1 MKRGKDDEKNMEPM
15 FPRLHVNDTE
25 KGGPRAP
32 PRNKMALYEQLSIPS
47 QRFNPGLLP
56 HNTSNSGSLVPPT
69 STSQG
74 SSLQNMLFPSHVSHL
89 TSTNQAEKIHT
100 GQHGGASVNA
110 PMARLEPRK
119 KVRDEDDFLVPV
131 FVNSETGLQHSKNK
145 EGFDGGKARN
155 VHDNDPNQCSSSGV
169 SSRKEVRDQSEGS
182 LQACSSRERSIKT
195 AGGSSTR
202 EKIDGCAK
210 EFNLSPDQGCGEIP
224 ASRLSGSH
232 ENDACLVEKLRAGR
246 QPVDNGCTDDDVALV
261 KVIGDGTL
269 SRKRSL
275 SNSERNHSVPD
286 ETSND
291 SECHEDRTCGSL
303 QWANGDKSDDVSET
317 SVVDTASGLEI
328 SPDDVVG
335 IIGQKRFWKARRAI
349 AKLLVV
355 GIWNKCYVMEHS
367 NMALKEGEVGA
378 AFFTFYPEVLRRRMS
393 NGGLSLEL
401 ILIILVFS
409 SISVCMKL
417 TSGCWI
423 LLYKYLIASK
433 CISQQR
439 VFAVQVFEL
448 HRLIKVQ
455 RLIAGLP
462 HLLLEDTAYLSKP
475 SYKDSPGKK
484 LPPELIVKP
493 VPQNKLKDEAEKLS
507 HKMECSA
514 ENAVGRTSLSS
525 VKNGSQPSNNGPF
538 LGNPPPSP
546 ANGDNKM
553 NPWCF
558 NQMLRHQWLVPVMSP
573 SEGLI
578 YKPYPGPG
586 FMGSAC
592 GGCGPFGQNPMTGN
606 FMTSAYGAQAPP
618 HQGLGVLP
626 GTPLVGH
633 SYFPPH
639 GMPVMNPAFSG
650 SSMEQMN
657 QFAGA
662 GSHAQSGQL
671 SGNGANFN
679 MQQQSSSNL
688 PSKKN
693 VAIPPVVKF
702 QASKDTEQQR
712 CTASSPG
719 ERAEKNRTC
728 NAAEGKN
735 TPLILTAPANPQGA
749 SKPNETDQR
758 TRVIR
763 VVPHNPR
770 SATESAARIFQS
782 IQKERKRRD

>member
-56 HNTSNSGSLVPPT
+56 HNASNSGSLVPPT
-69 STSQG
+69 STS
-74 SSLQNMLFPSHVSHL
+74 
-89 TSTNQAEKIHT
+89 QAEKIHT

-145 EGFDGGKARN
+145 EWFDGEKARN
-155 VHDNDPNQCSSSGV
+155 VHDNDPNRCSSSGV
-169 SSRKEVRDQSEGS
+169 GSRKEVRDQSEGS

-195 AGGSSTR
+195 AGDSSTR

-210 EFNLSPDQGCGEIP
+210 EANVSPDQGCGEIP

-246 QPVDNGCTDDDVALV
+246 QPVDNGCIDDDVALV
-261 KVIGDGTL
+261 KVIGDGIL

-317 SVVDTASGLEI
+317 SVVDTVSGLEI

-349 AKLLVV
+349 A
-355 GIWNKCYVMEHS
+355 N
-367 NMALKEGEVGA
+367 
-378 AFFTFYPEVLRRRMS
+378 
-393 NGGLSLEL
+393 
-401 ILIILVFS
+401 
-409 SISVCMKL
+409 
-417 TSGCWI
+417 
-423 LLYKYLIASK
+423 
-433 CISQQR
+433 QQR

-455 RLIAGLP
+455 RSIAGLP

-493 VPQNKLKDEAEKLS
+493 VPQNKRKDEAEKLS

-538 LGNPPPSP
+538 LGNKPPSP
-546 ANGDNKM
+546 ANGDKKM

-558 NQMLRHQWLVPVMSP
+558 NQMLGHQWLVPVMSP

-606 FMTSAYGAQAPP
+606 FITSAYGAQAPP

-633 SYFPPH
+633 SYFPPR

-679 MQQQSSSNL
+679 IQQQSSSNL
-688 PSKKN
+688 PSEKN

-719 ERAEKNRTC
+719 ERAEKDGTC
-728 NAAEGKN
+728 NTAEGKN
-735 TPLILTAPANPQGA
+735 TPLILIAPAYPQGA

-782 IQKERKRRD
+782 IQKERATGLR

>member
-56 HNTSNSGSLVPPT
+56 HNASNSGSLVPPT

-119 KVRDEDDFLVPV
+119 KVRDEDDLLVPV

-145 EGFDGGKARN
+145 EWFDGEKARN
-155 VHDNDPNQCSSSGV
+155 VHDNDPNRCSSSGV
-169 SSRKEVRDQSEGS
+169 GSRKEVRDQSEGS

-195 AGGSSTR
+195 AGDSSTR

-210 EFNLSPDQGCGEIP
+210 EANVSPDQGCGEIP

-246 QPVDNGCTDDDVALV
+246 QPVDNGCIDDDVALV
-261 KVIGDGTL
+261 KVIGDGIL

-317 SVVDTASGLEI
+317 SVVDTVSGLEI

-349 AKLLVV
+349 A
-355 GIWNKCYVMEHS
+355 N
-367 NMALKEGEVGA
+367 
-378 AFFTFYPEVLRRRMS
+378 
-393 NGGLSLEL
+393 
-401 ILIILVFS
+401 
-409 SISVCMKL
+409 
-417 TSGCWI
+417 
-423 LLYKYLIASK
+423 
-433 CISQQR
+433 QQR

-455 RLIAGLP
+455 RSIAGLP

-493 VPQNKLKDEAEKLS
+493 VPQNKRKDEAEKLS
-507 HKMECSA
+507 HKRECSA

-538 LGNPPPSP
+538 LGNKPPSP
-546 ANGDNKM
+546 ANGDKKM

-558 NQMLRHQWLVPVMSP
+558 NQMLGHQWLVPVMSP

-633 SYFPPH
+633 SYFPPR

-679 MQQQSSSNL
+679 IQQQSSSNL
-688 PSKKN
+688 PSEKN

-702 QASKDTEQQR
+702 QASKDTEQRR

-719 ERAEKNRTC
+719 ERAEKDGTC
-728 NAAEGKN
+728 NTAEGKN
-735 TPLILTAPANPQGA
+735 TPLILIAPAYPQGA

-782 IQKERKRRD
+782 IQKERATGLR

>member
-56 HNTSNSGSLVPPT
+56 HNASNSGSLVPPT

-145 EGFDGGKARN
+145 EWFDGEKARN
-155 VHDNDPNQCSSSGV
+155 VHDNDPNRCSSSGV
-169 SSRKEVRDQSEGS
+169 GSRKEVRDQSEGS

-195 AGGSSTR
+195 AGDSSTR

-210 EFNLSPDQGCGEIP
+210 EANVSPDQGCGEIP
-224 ASRLSGSH
+224 ASRLSGSR

-246 QPVDNGCTDDDVALV
+246 QPVDNGCIDDDVALV
-261 KVIGDGTL
+261 KVIGDGIL

-317 SVVDTASGLEI
+317 SVVDTVSGLEI

-349 AKLLVV
+349 A
-355 GIWNKCYVMEHS
+355 N
-367 NMALKEGEVGA
+367 
-378 AFFTFYPEVLRRRMS
+378 
-393 NGGLSLEL
+393 
-401 ILIILVFS
+401 
-409 SISVCMKL
+409 
-417 TSGCWI
+417 
-423 LLYKYLIASK
+423 
-433 CISQQR
+433 QQR

-455 RLIAGLP
+455 RSIAGLP

-493 VPQNKLKDEAEKLS
+493 VPQNKRKDEAEKLS
-507 HKMECSA
+507 HKRECSA

-538 LGNPPPSP
+538 LGNKPPSP
-546 ANGDNKM
+546 ANGDKKM

-558 NQMLRHQWLVPVMSP
+558 NQMLGHQWLVPVMSP

-633 SYFPPH
+633 SYFPPR

-679 MQQQSSSNL
+679 IQQQSSSNL
-688 PSKKN
+688 PSEKN

-702 QASKDTEQQR
+702 QASKDTEQRR

-719 ERAEKNRTC
+719 ERAEKDGTC
-728 NAAEGKN
+728 NTAEGKN
-735 TPLILTAPANPQGA
+735 TPLILIAPAYPQGA

-782 IQKERKRRD
+782 IQKERATGLR

>member
-47 QRFNPGLLP
+47 QGLTLASCLLTQVIQKVWFLLLP
-56 HNTSNSGSLVPPT
+56 QARL
-69 STSQG
+69 G
-74 SSLQNMLFPSHVSHL
+74 SSLQNRLFPSRVSNSA
-89 TSTNQAEKIHT
+89 STNQAEKIHT
-100 GQHGGASVNA
+100 RQHGGASVNA

-119 KVRDEDDFLVPV
+119 KVGDEDDFLVPV
-131 FVNSETGLQHSKNK
+131 FVNSETGLQHCKNK
-145 EGFDGGKARN
+145 EGFDGEKVCN
-155 VHDNDPNQCSSSGV
+155 VRDNDTNRCSSSGV
-169 SSRKEVRDQSEGS
+169 GSRKEVRDQSEGS
-182 LQACSSRERSIKT
+182 FQVCSSRERSIKP
-195 AGGSSTR
+195 AANSSTR
-202 EKIDGCAK
+202 ETIDGYAK
-210 EFNLSPDQGCGEIP
+210 EDNVSPDQYCEEIP
-224 ASRLSGSH
+224 ASRLSGSR
-232 ENDACLVEKLRAGR
+232 EIDACLVEKLRADR
-246 QPVDNGCTDDDVALV
+246 QPVDNGCADDASLM
-261 KVIGDGTL
+261 KEHGEGTL
-269 SRKRSL
+269 SRKRTL
-275 SNSERNHSVPD
+275 SYSEGNLSVPD

-291 SECHEDRTCGSL
+291 SECHEDKTCGSL

-317 SVVDTASGLEI
+317 SAVDTVSGLDI
-328 SPDDVVG
+328 SADDVVG

-349 AKLLVV
+349 VK
-355 GIWNKCYVMEHS
+355 
-367 NMALKEGEVGA
+367 
-378 AFFTFYPEVLRRRMS
+378 RRS

-401 ILIILVFS
+401 MLGGS
-409 SISVCMKL
+409 
-417 TSGCWI
+417 WRR
-423 LLYKYLIASK
+423 KYLISTK

-462 HLLLEDTAYLSKP
+462 HILLEDAAYLSKP
-475 SYKDSPGKK
+475 SFKDSPVKK
-484 LPPELIVKP
+484 LPQELIVKP
-493 VPQNKLKDEAEKLS
+493 VPQNKRKDDAEKIS
-507 HKMECSA
+507 YKMECSA

-558 NQMLRHQWLVPVMSP
+558 NQMLGHQWLVPVMSP

-578 YKPYPGPG
+578 FKPYPGPG
-586 FMGSAC
+586 FMESAC
-592 GGCGPFGQNPMTGN
+592 GGCGPFGQNSMTGN
-606 FMTSAYGAQAPP
+606 FMTSAYGVPTP
-618 HQGLGVLP
+618 HQGLGALP

-633 SYFPPH
+633 SYFPPY

-650 SSMEQMN
+650 SAMEQMT

-662 GSHAQSGQL
+662 GSHAQSVQL
-671 SGNGANFN
+671 SGSGANFN

-688 PSKKN
+688 PNEKN
-693 VAIPPVVKF
+693 GAIPPVTKY
-702 QASKDTEQQR
+702 QASKDAEQQR
-712 CTASSPG
+712 CNASSPS
-719 ERAEKNRTC
+719 ERTEKDGTRSTS
-728 NAAEGKN
+728 EGKN
-735 TPLILTAPANPQGA
+735 TASLLPTAPANLEGA
-749 SKPNETDQR
+749 LKPRETDQR

-782 IQKERKRRD
+782 IQKERKQRD